1 MVDLFFQTMEQLEP
15 VLRAGN
21 LEACEKTVVEKIRQ
35 LPRSPFDLSIEVDIS
50 NDPAEAAKAFDGFFE
65 TEAKRIGIAVAYTEM
80 NGFDINPRLWFC
92 DFFAYTSYGGHGHYD
107 WLSDWQSEN
116 FPRYTI
122 RGMEAL
128 QAVYASSA
136 FGDKSFRNTADLSSL
151 LVVIRF
157 QKFIKRAAAQ
167 MKLLRFPLLVTAH
180 DFDFIAEF
188 GPGNLNPSTDS
199 RRS

>member
-1 MVDLFFQTMEQLEP
+1 MGDLFFQAMEQLAP
-15 VLRAGN
+15 VLRAGDI
-21 LEACEKTVVEKIRQ
+21 EVCEKIVVEQLRQ
-35 LPRSPFDLSIEVDIS
+35 LRRSPFDLSIEVDIS
-50 NDPAEAAKAFDGFFE
+50 NDPADAAKAFDDFFE
-65 TEAKRIGIAVAYTEM
+65 TETKRIRIAAAYTEM
-80 NGFDINPRLWFC
+80 NGFDINPGLWFC
-92 DFFAYTSYGGHGHYD
+92 DFFAYTSYGGNGDYD

-116 FPRYTI
+116 FPRYVI

-136 FGDKSFRNTADLSSL
+136 FGDESLSNNAYLSSL
-151 LVVIRF
+151 LVVIKF